1 MAKNTEAKRTTARL
15 KNQYQDASWL
25 EEKHAKLP
33 FFTVFKLA
41 KDSITGFEQPNQR
54 TNFRTKRQLRK
65 RSNTREIAQKLETVN
80 DEVKAKNM
88 HLVPPERT

>member
-1 MAKNTEAKRTTARL
+1 MAKNTEAKGTTARP
-15 KNQYQDASWL
+15 KQYQDASWL

-33 FFTVFKLA
+33 FFTVIKLA
-41 KDSITGFEQPNQR
+41 KDSITGFEQPKQR

-88 HLVPPERT
+88 HLVPPDRT